1 MNVVWLCTYMNAMC
15 DVRLLYRGR
24 RRWVHCVADG
34 RKTEWPRVYSPIS
47 SGQQREI
54 AESAYNLTAI
64 D

>member
-1 MNVVWLCTYMNAMC
+1 MC
-15 DVRLLYRGR
+15 PACRKEGDAGYT
-24 RRWVHCVADG
+24 VADG

-54 AESAYNLTAI
+54 AGSAYNLTAI